1 VQRVFITGLGAVTP
15 LGLTAPAT
23 WAAALAGKSGVRALT
38 RFDASAFQTRIGAE
52 LDAFDPL
59 VALDRKDAR
68 HLDRFAQ
75 IAVVAAA
82 EALADSGLDLERADR
97 DRVGV
102 ATATGIGGIE
112 TLLRENDILRERGP
126 GRVNPHLVPMMM
138 ANAASGFLA
147 VRYGVRGPNL
157 TTVTACTSSAHAL
170 GEALGKVRAGEAD
183 VMLAGGSEAVLV
195 PFAYAGFEAMRAL
208 SRRNDDPAG
217 ACRPFDLGRDG
228 LVMGE
233 GGAMLVLE
241 AEEHARRRGARVY
254 AELAGYG
261 MSADAHHMVEP
272 DPEGSGAALAMR
284 RCLAD
289 AHAAADEVDYINA
302 HATATVKGDI
312 AETLAI
318 RATFGAQADR
328 LWVSSTKSM
337 HGHLLGGAG
346 AVELLLTTLAVR
358 DGAVPPTINLTDPDP
373 ACDLDCVPNIARDRR
388 LRAAMSNS
396 FAFGGH
402 NASLLVRAVD
412 GGGR

>member
-1 VQRVFITGLGAVTP
+1 MERVYITGVGAVTP
-15 LGLTAPAT
+15 LGLTAPTT
-23 WAAALAGKSGVRALT
+23 WQAALAGESGVRPLT
-38 RFDASAFQTRIGAE
+38 RFDATAFQTRFGGE
-52 LDAFDPL
+52 VGDFDPH
-59 VALDRKDAR
+59 VALERKDAR

-75 IAVVAAA
+75 FIAVAGAEAAA
-82 EALADSGLDLERADR
+82 DAGIDWERTDR

-126 GRVNPHLVPMMM
+126 GRVNPHLIPMMM
-138 ANAASGFLA
+138 ANAASGYLA
-147 VRYGVRGPNL
+147 VRYGLRGPNL
-157 TTVTACTSSAHAL
+157 TTVTACTSSAHAI
-170 GEALGKVRAGEAD
+170 GEALQKVRLGDAD
-183 VMLAGGSEAVLV
+183 VMLAGGGEACLV

-208 SRRNDDPAG
+208 SRRNDEPAA

-241 AEEHARRRGARVY
+241 SESHMRRRGGRPY

-261 MSADAHHMVEP
+261 LSADAHHMVEP
-272 DPEGSGAALAMR
+272 DPSGDGAALAMR
-284 RCLAD
+284 RGLAD
-289 AHAAADEVDYINA
+289 AGIAPDSVGYVNA

-312 AETLAI
+312 AESLAI
-318 RATFGAQADR
+318 RATFGAHADR

-346 AVELLLTTLAVR
+346 ALELVLTTLAVQTGR
-358 DGAVPPTINLTDPDP
+358 VPPTINLESQDP
-373 ACDLDCVPNIARDRR
+373 ACDLDYVPLSARERP
-388 LRAAMSNS
+388 LEAAMSNS

-402 NASLLVRAVD
+402 NATLIVRRAD
-412 GGGR
+412 GTW

>member
-1 VQRVFITGLGAVTP
+1 MERVYITGLGAVSP

-23 WAAALAGKSGVRALT
+23 WQAALAGKSGVRALT
-38 RFDASAFQTRIGAE
+38 RFDASAFQTRFGAE
-52 LDAFDPL
+52 VADFDPL
-59 VALDRKDAR
+59 VALERKDAR

-75 IAVVAAA
+75 FMAVAAA
-82 EALADSGLDLERADR
+82 EAVVDAGLEWDRIDR

-112 TLLRENDILRERGP
+112 TLLRENDVLRERGP
-126 GRVNPHLVPMMM
+126 GRVNPHLIPMMM
-138 ANAASGFLA
+138 ANAGSGYLA

-157 TTVTACTSSAHAL
+157 TTVTACTSSAHAI
-170 GEALGKVRAGEAD
+170 GEAFLKVRAGDAD
-183 VMLAGGSEAVLV
+183 VMLAGGGEACLV

-208 SRRNDDPAG
+208 SRRNDEPAD

-233 GGAMLVLE
+233 GGAMVVLE
-241 AEEHARRRGARVY
+241 SESHMRRRGGRAYV
-254 AELAGYG
+254 ELAGYG
-261 MSADAHHMVEP
+261 LSADAHHMVEP
-272 DPEGSGAALAMR
+272 DPSGDGAALSMR

-289 AHAAADEVDYINA
+289 AQVPASIVGYVNA

-312 AETLAI
+312 AESQAI
-318 RATFGAQADR
+318 RATFGAHAAE

-346 AVELLLTTLAVR
+346 AMELVLTTLAVR

-373 ACDLDCVPNIARDRR
+373 ACDLDYVPLVARERR
-388 LRAAMSNS
+388 LEAAMSNS

-402 NASLLVRAVD
+402 NASLLVRRAD
-412 GGGR
+412 PNP

>member
-1 VQRVFITGLGAVTP
+1 VRRVFITGVGAVTP
-15 LGLTAPAT
+15 LGLTARAT
-23 WAAALAGKSGVRALT
+23 WAAALAGRSGVRPLT
-38 RFDASAFQTRIGAE
+38 RFDPSAFQTRFGAE
-52 LDAFDPL
+52 IDGFDPL
-59 VALDRKDAR
+59 VALERKEAR

-75 IAVVAAA
+75 IAAVAAA
-82 EALADSGLDLERADR
+82 EAVADAGLDFERLDR

-112 TLLRENDILRERGP
+112 TLLRENDVLRERGP
-126 GRVNPHLVPMMM
+126 GRVSPHLIPMMM
-138 ANAASGFLA
+138 ANAASGYLA

-157 TTVTACTSSAHAL
+157 TTVTACTSSAHAI
-170 GEALGKVRAGEAD
+170 GEALQKVRSGEAD

-217 ACRPFDLGRDG
+217 ACRPFDRGRDG

-233 GGAMLVLE
+233 GGAMVVLE
-241 AEEHARRRGARVY
+241 SDEHARRRGARPYV
-254 AELAGYG
+254 ELAGYG
-261 MSADAHHMVEP
+261 TSADAHHMVEP

-284 RCLAD
+284 RCLD
-289 AHAAADEVDYINA
+289 DAAAPADSVGYVNA

-318 RATFGAQADR
+318 RATFGAHADR

-346 AVELLLTTLAVR
+346 AVELVLTVLAVR
-358 DGAVPPTINLTDPDP
+358 EGAVPPTINLTDPDP
-373 ACDLDCVPNIARDRR
+373 ACDLDYVPNAARERR
-388 LRAAMSNS
+388 LEAAMSNS

-402 NASLLVRAVD
+402 NASLLVRAV
-412 GGGR
+412 G

>member
-1 VQRVFITGLGAVTP
+1 MRRVFITGLGAVSP

-23 WAAALAGKSGVRALT
+23 WFGAIAGHSGVRALT

-52 LDAFDPL
+52 VADFDPH
-59 VALDRKDAR
+59 VALERKDAR

-75 IAVVAAA
+75 FAAVAAC
-82 EALADSGLDLERADR
+82 EAVIDAGIDWDRTDR

-112 TLLRENDILRERGP
+112 TLLRENDVLRERGP
-126 GRVNPHLVPMMM
+126 GRVNPHLIPMMM
-138 ANAASGFLA
+138 ANAASGYLA
-147 VRYGVRGPNL
+147 VRFGVRGPNL
-157 TTVTACTSSAHAL
+157 TTVTACTSSAHAI
-170 GEALGKVRAGEAD
+170 GEAFWKVRTGEAD
-183 VMLAGGSEAVLV
+183 VMMAGGSEAVLV
-195 PFAYAGFEAMRAL
+195 PFGYAGFEAMRAL
-208 SRRNDDPAG
+208 SRRNDDPPA

-241 AEEHARRRGARVY
+241 SEEHARARGARVY

-261 MSADAHHMVEP
+261 MSADGHHMVEP
-272 DPEGSGAALAMR
+272 DPTGSGAALAMR
-284 RCLAD
+284 RSLED
-289 AHAAADEVDYINA
+289 GGVRADEIGYINA

-318 RATFGAQADR
+318 RATFGSHADT

-346 AVELLLTTLAVR
+346 SMELLLTTLALHNGV
-358 DGAVPPTINLTDPDP
+358 VPPTINLDEADPS
-373 ACDLDCVPNIARDRR
+373 CDLDYVPLTARERR
-388 LRAAMSNS
+388 LGAAMSNS

-402 NASLLVRAVD
+402 NASLVVRAVSAD
-412 GGGR
+412 A